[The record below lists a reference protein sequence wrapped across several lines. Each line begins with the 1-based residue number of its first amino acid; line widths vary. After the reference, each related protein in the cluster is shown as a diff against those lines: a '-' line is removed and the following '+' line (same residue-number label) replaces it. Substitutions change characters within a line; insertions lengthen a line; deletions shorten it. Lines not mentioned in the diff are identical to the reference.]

1 MIFKRVYMKTDLK
14 SLTKKEMGHYLEK
27 LGEKNFRAKQI
38 FSWIYKGAEHFDE
51 MTDLSIGLRK
61 ILDENAELKKLQII
75 KVQRSEKDETRKYL
89 FGLDDGNSI
98 ESVFM
103 KYKFGNTVC
112 ISSQAGCRMGCSFCA
127 SAINGLQRNLT
138 AGEMTDQILSIEKDT
153 GEKVSNIVV
162 MGTGEPLDNYEN
174 LSKFIENVHEKDGL
188 NIGMRSI
195 TVSTC
200 GLIPKMM
207 ELAKDF
213 PQINLAVSLHAPN
226 DTIRNKMMPISK
238 RYPIDELLAAC
249 SKHIA
254 LTGRRITFE
263 YALVKGLND
272 SNRNAEE
279 LAAKLR
285 GMNCHV
291 NLIPLNRVAETG
303 LRGTERPDAERFL
316 EILEKRGIQV
326 TIRRELGSD
335 IDAACGQLRLKN
347 N

>member
-1 MIFKRVYMKTDLK
+1 MKADIK
-14 SLTKKEMGHYLEK
+14 SLTMKELEQYLER
-27 LGEKNFRAKQI
+27 LGEKKFRAKQI
-38 FSWIYKGAEHFDE
+38 FSWIYRGAGSFGE
-51 MTDLSIGLRK
+51 MTDLSLELRRK
-61 ILDENAELKKLQII
+61 LEENAEMKQLRIL
-75 KVQRSEKDETRKYL
+75 KVQNSEKDGTRKYL

-127 SAINGLQRNLT
+127 SAINGLHRNLS
-138 AGEMTDQILSIEKDT
+138 AGEMADQILSIEKDT
-153 GEKVSNIVV
+153 GEKVGNIVV

-174 LSKFIENVHEKDGL
+174 LFRFITNIHEKNGL

-200 GLIPKMM
+200 GLIPKML
-207 ELAKDF
+207 EIAKDL

-226 DTIRNKMMPISK
+226 DAIRNKLMPINR
-238 RYPIDELLAAC
+238 RYSMDELLKAC
-249 SKHIA
+249 TTHVA
-254 LTGRRITFE
+254 MTGRRITFE

-272 SNRNAEE
+272 SDKNAEE
-279 LAAKLR
+279 LAARLR
-285 GMNCHV
+285 GLNCHV
-291 NLIPLNRVAETG
+291 NLIPLNRVDETG
-303 LRGTERPDAERFL
+303 LRGTERSDAERFL
-316 EILEKRGIQV
+316 SILEKRSIQV

-347 N
+347 NGN